1 MDSNV
6 RRTMTSTQG
15 SSPSPKPSKFSV
27 YRNPALAAA
36 STANSL
42 RPSKSVLFFIFLLS
56 TASAFSLIS
65 FMAGEKWL
73 TKALTFG
80 KISQEA
86 AYVTVKAWQ
95 AVVTLFCIGAVMALS
110 KGISLHRAKFTG
122 QAETKSSSKET
133 KDQFSLSSRQL
144 ELLGIKKKADQSV
157 SEFPK
162 SRPAVKP
169 SQSLEPLVPIHHQTL
184 TGSAHKSSGGG
195 DKLNTRSG
203 SQMSSFS
210 TPSKQM
216 SSPSLYLVP
225 SSSPVSSNRASS
237 GQDKAVSSPWSGR
250 RSSAKDIAT
259 EEQLEQLLAEIDDKI
274 TESTEKML
282 TPPPTVGSFAMA
294 SPSTVGGSTG
304 ASGTTRSTPLRPVRM
319 SPGAQKFTTP
329 PKKGEGDFPNP
340 MSLEAAIEGFGH
352 LGVYPQIEDWRD
364 RLRQWCS
371 SVLLKPLLN
380 KVETS
385 HIQVMQTA
393 SKLGLNVTV
402 SQVGSDLPT
411 NGTATTALPVDRTK
425 GWQPSY
431 SLDEDAILHQLRANL
446 VQAID
451 ASMQKLRT
459 ENQQF
464 QQQQQQQQAAL
475 IPVMQECVDAISE
488 HQRLQGL
495 MKGEWVKGLL
505 PRSSIPADYTV
516 QRIQELAEGTCVKN
530 YEYNGR
536 ADTRERNKKWSL
548 EPPTDSHLLLYL
560 FCAFLEHPKWMLHLD
575 PSSYTGTQASKNPL
589 FLGVLP
595 PKERFPEKYIAVVSG
610 VPSTLHPGACVLAV
624 DKQSPPTFALYWDKK
639 LQFTLQGRTALWDS
653 MLLICHRIKVG
664 YGGIV
669 RGMNLGSSAL
679 NILQVVESEI
689 DD

>member
-1 MDSNV
+1 MDSDSS
-6 RRTMTSTQG
+6 RKMTTTQG
-15 SSPSPKPSKFSV
+15 SSPSPKPTKFSV
-27 YRNPALAAA
+27 YRNPSLAAA

-42 RPSKSVLFFIFLLS
+42 RPSKSVLLLIFLLS
-56 TASAFSLIS
+56 TASVFSLIS

-73 TKALTFG
+73 TNALTFG

-86 AYVTVKAWQ
+86 AYVAVKVWQ
-95 AVVTLFCIGAVMALS
+95 ALVTLFCVGAVMALS
-110 KGISLHRAKFTG
+110 KGISLHRAKFAAQG
-122 QAETKSSSKET
+122 GETNSSSKES
-133 KDQFSLSSRQL
+133 KDQFSLSNRQL
-144 ELLGIKKKADQSV
+144 ELLGIRRKADQGV

-162 SRPAVKP
+162 SRSALKP
-169 SQSLEPLVPIHHQTL
+169 SLEPLVPIHQTL
-184 TGSAHKSSGGG
+184 MGSANKSFSGG
-195 DKLNTRSG
+195 DKLNSRSG
-203 SQMSSFS
+203 SQISPFS
-210 TPSKQM
+210 TPSKQLG
-216 SSPSLYLVP
+216 SPSLYLVP
-225 SSSPVSSNRASS
+225 SNSPVSSNRASS

-250 RSSAKDIAT
+250 RTSAKEIAT
-259 EEQLEQLLAEIDDKI
+259 EEQLEQLLADIDEKI
-274 TESTEKML
+274 NESAGKML

-294 SPSTVGGSTG
+294 SPNTVGGSTG

-340 MSLEAAIEGFGH
+340 MSLEEAIGGFGH
-352 LGVYPQIEDWRD
+352 LGVYPQIEYWRD

-393 SKLGLNVTV
+393 SKLGVNVTV
-402 SQVGSDLPT
+402 TQVGSDLPT
-411 NGTATTALPVDRTK
+411 NGAATTVLPVDRTN

-431 SLDEDAILHQLRANL
+431 SLDEDALLYQLRATL
-446 VQAID
+446 VQTID

-516 QRIQELAEGTCVKN
+516 QRIRELAEGTCVKN

-536 ADTRERNKKWSL
+536 ADTRDRNKKWSL

-575 PSSYTGTQASKNPL
+575 PSSYTGTQASRNPL

-639 LQFTLQGRTALWDS
+639 VQFTLQGRTALWDS
-653 MLLICHRIKVG
+653 MLLMCHRIKVG
-664 YGGIV
+664 YGGVV

-679 NILQVVESEI
+679 NILQVVDSET

>member
-1 MDSNV
+1 MDSDA
-6 RRTMTSTQG
+6 RRKITISQG
-15 SSPSPKPSKFSV
+15 SSSSPKPSKFSV
-27 YRNPALAAA
+27 YLNPALSAA

-42 RPSKSVLFFIFLLS
+42 RPSKSVLLFTFALS
-56 TASAFSLIS
+56 TASAFSLIP
-65 FMAGEKWL
+65 FMAGEKRL
-73 TKALTFG
+73 TNALTFG
-80 KISQEA
+80 IISQEA
-86 AYVTVKAWQ
+86 AYITVKAWQ
-95 AVVTLFCIGAVMALS
+95 CLVTLFCIGTMMAFS
-110 KGISLHRAKFTG
+110 KGISLHRAKFAA
-122 QAETKSSSKET
+122 QAEPKASSKET
-133 KDQFSLSSRQL
+133 KDQFSLSNRQL
-144 ELLGIKKKADQSV
+144 ELLGIKKKSDQGV

-162 SRPAVKP
+162 SRPVLKP
-169 SQSLEPLVPIHHQTL
+169 SLSLEPLVPIHQTL

-195 DKLNTRSG
+195 DKLNSRGG
-203 SQMSSFS
+203 SQSSPYS

-216 SSPSLYLVP
+216 GSPSLYLVP
-225 SSSPVSSNRASS
+225 SSSPVSSNRDSS

-250 RSSAKDIAT
+250 RSSTKDIAT
-259 EEQLEQLLAEIDDKI
+259 EEQLEQLLAEIDEKI
-274 TESTEKML
+274 TDSAGKMK
-282 TPPPTVGSFAMA
+282 TPPPTAGSFAMA

-304 ASGTTRSTPLRPVRM
+304 ASGATRSTPLRPVRM

-329 PKKGEGDFPNP
+329 PKKGEGDFPTP
-340 MSLEAAIEGFGH
+340 MSLEQAIEGFGH
-352 LGVYPQIEDWRD
+352 LGVYPQIEYWRD

-393 SKLGLNVTV
+393 SKLGVTVTV

-411 NGTATTALPVDRTK
+411 NGTATTALPVDRIK

-431 SLDEDAILHQLRANL
+431 SLDEDALLHQLRATL

-516 QRIQELAEGTCVKN
+516 QRIRELAEGTCVKN

-575 PSSYTGTQASKNPL
+575 PSSYTGTQASRNPL

-624 DKQSPPTFALYWDKK
+624 DKQSPPRFALYWDKK
-639 LQFTLQGRTALWDS
+639 VQFTLQGRTALWDS
-653 MLLICHRIKVG
+653 LLLMCHRIKVG
-664 YGGIV
+664 YGGVV

-679 NILQVVESEI
+679 NILQVVDSET

>member
-1 MDSNV
+1 MDSDA
-6 RRTMTSTQG
+6 RRKTTTTQG

-42 RPSKSVLFFIFLLS
+42 RPSKSVLFFMFLLS

-65 FMAGEKWL
+65 SFVAGEKWL
-73 TKALTFG
+73 TNALTFG
-80 KISQEA
+80 KLSQEA

-95 AVVTLFCIGAVMALS
+95 GLVTLFCIGAVLALS
-110 KGISLHRAKFTG
+110 KGISLHRSKFAAR
-122 QAETKSSSKET
+122 AETKSSSKET
-133 KDQFSLSSRQL
+133 KDHFSLSNRQL

-169 SQSLEPLVPIHHQTL
+169 SESLEPLVPIHHQTL

-195 DKLNTRSG
+195 N
-203 SQMSSFS
+203 QMSPFS

-216 SSPSLYLVP
+216 GSPSLYLVP

-237 GQDKAVSSPWSGR
+237 GHDKAVPSPWSGR
-250 RSSAKDIAT
+250 RSSAKEIAT
-259 EEQLEQLLAEIDDKI
+259 EDQLEQLLAEIDMKI
-274 TESTEKML
+274 NQSAGKTR

-393 SKLGLNVTV
+393 LKLGLNVTV

-425 GWQPSY
+425 TWQPSY

-475 IPVMQECVDAISE
+475 IPVMQECVDAITE

-516 QRIQELAEGTCVKN
+516 QRIRELAEGTCVKN

-589 FLGVLP
+589 FIGVLP

-639 LQFTLQGRTALWDS
+639 VQFTLQGRTALWDS

-664 YGGIV
+664 YGGVV
-669 RGMNLGSSAL
+669 RGMSLGSSAL
-679 NILQVVESEI
+679 NILQVVDSEI

>member
-1 MDSNV
+1 MESNA
-6 RRTMTSTQG
+6 RRNITITQV
-15 SSPSPKPSKFSV
+15 SSPSPKFSV
-27 YRNPALAAA
+27 YRNPSLAAA

-42 RPSKSVLFFIFLLS
+42 RPSKSVLLFIFFLS
-56 TASAFSLIS
+56 TASAFSLVS
-65 FMAGEKWL
+65 FMAGEKRL
-73 TKALTFG
+73 TSALTLL

-86 AYVTVKAWQ
+86 AYVTVKVWQ
-95 AVVTLFCIGAVMALS
+95 GLVTLLCVGAMVAFS
-110 KGISLHRAKFTG
+110 KGISMHRAKFAAR
-122 QAETKSSSKET
+122 AETKSSSKES
-133 KDQFSLSSRQL
+133 KDQFSLSNRQL
-144 ELLGIKKKADQSV
+144 ELLGIKKKPDQCL
-157 SEFPK
+157 SESPK
-162 SRPAVKP
+162 SRPALKP
-169 SQSLEPLVPIHHQTL
+169 SQPLEPLVPIHQTL

-195 DKLNTRSG
+195 GDKRQNSP
-203 SQMSSFS
+203 FS

-216 SSPSLYLVP
+216 GSPSLYLVP
-225 SSSPVSSNRASS
+225 SNSTASSNRASS
-237 GQDKAVSSPWSGR
+237 GQDKAVNSPWSGR
-250 RSSAKDIAT
+250 RSSAKDITT
-259 EEQLEQLLAEIDDKI
+259 EDQLEQLLADIDEKI
-274 TESTEKML
+274 TESAGKIR

-294 SPSTVGGSTG
+294 SPNTIGGSTG
-304 ASGTTRSTPLRPVRM
+304 ASGTTRSTPLRSVRM

-329 PKKGEGDFPNP
+329 PKKGQGDFPNP
-340 MSLEAAIEGFGH
+340 MSLEQAIEGFGN
-352 LGVYPQIEDWRD
+352 LGIYPQIEYWRD

-393 SKLGLNVTV
+393 SKLGVTITV
-402 SQVGSDLPT
+402 SQVGSDLPK
-411 NGTATTALPVDRTK
+411 NGTATSAIPVDRTK
-425 GWQPSY
+425 AWQPSY
-431 SLDEDAILHQLRANL
+431 SLDEDGLLHQLRATL
-446 VQAID
+446 IQSID

-464 QQQQQQQQAAL
+464 QQQQMQQQAAL
-475 IPVMQECVDAISE
+475 IPVMQECVNAISE
-488 HQRLQGL
+488 HQRLHGL

-505 PRSSIPADYTV
+505 PLSSIPADYTV
-516 QRIQELAEGTCVKN
+516 QRIRELAEGTCVKN

-536 ADTRERNKKWSL
+536 AETRDRNKKWSM

-575 PSSYTGTQASKNPL
+575 PSFYTGTQASRNPL

-624 DKQSPPTFALYWDKK
+624 DKQIPPTFALYWDKK
-639 LQFTLQGRTALWDS
+639 VQFTLQGRTALWDS
-653 MLLICHRIKVG
+653 MLLMCHRIKVG
-664 YGGIV
+664 YGGVV

-679 NILQVVESEI
+679 NILQVVDSET

>member
-1 MDSNV
+1 MDSV
-6 RRTMTSTQG
+6 ARRTTQG

-65 FMAGEKWL
+65 SFVAGEKWL
-73 TKALTFG
+73 TNALTFG
-80 KISQEA
+80 KLSQEA

-95 AVVTLFCIGAVMALS
+95 GLVTLFCIGAVLALS
-110 KGISLHRAKFTG
+110 KGISLHRAKFSPR
-122 QAETKSSSKET
+122 AETKSSSKET
-133 KDQFSLSSRQL
+133 KDHFSLSNRQL

-169 SQSLEPLVPIHHQTL
+169 SESLEPLVPIHHQTL

-195 DKLNTRSG
+195 N
-203 SQMSSFS
+203 QMSPFS

-216 SSPSLYLVP
+216 GSPSLYLVP

-237 GQDKAVSSPWSGR
+237 GQDKAVPSPWSGR
-250 RSSAKDIAT
+250 RSSAKEIAT
-259 EEQLEQLLAEIDDKI
+259 EDQLEQLLAEIDMKI
-274 TESTEKML
+274 TESAGKML

-459 ENQQF
+459 ETQQF

-475 IPVMQECVDAISE
+475 IPVMQECVDAITE

-516 QRIQELAEGTCVKN
+516 QRIRELAEGTCVKN
-530 YEYNGR
+530 YGYNGR

-548 EPPTDSHLLLYL
+548 DPPTDSHLLLYL

-595 PKERFPEKYIAVVSG
+595 PKERFPEKYIAVVAG
-610 VPSTLHPGACVLAV
+610 VPSTLHPGACILAV

-639 LQFTLQGRTALWDS
+639 VQFTLQGRTALWDS

-664 YGGIV
+664 YGGVV
-669 RGMNLGSSAL
+669 RGMSLGSSAL
-679 NILQVVESEI
+679 NILQVVDSEI

>member
-1 MDSNV
+1 MDSDA
-6 RRTMTSTQG
+6 RRNTQG

-42 RPSKSVLFFIFLLS
+42 RPSKSVLFFMFLLS

-65 FMAGEKWL
+65 SFVAGEKWL
-73 TKALTFG
+73 TNALTFG
-80 KISQEA
+80 KLSQEA

-95 AVVTLFCIGAVMALS
+95 GLVTLFCIGAVLALS
-110 KGISLHRAKFTG
+110 KGISLHRAKFAAR
-122 QAETKSSSKET
+122 AETKSSSKET
-133 KDQFSLSSRQL
+133 KDHFSLSNRQL

-169 SQSLEPLVPIHHQTL
+169 SESLEPLVPIHHQTL

-195 DKLNTRSG
+195 N
-203 SQMSSFS
+203 QMSPFS

-216 SSPSLYLVP
+216 GSPSLYLVP

-237 GQDKAVSSPWSGR
+237 GQDKAVPSPWSGR
-250 RSSAKDIAT
+250 RSSAKEIAT
-259 EEQLEQLLAEIDDKI
+259 EDQLEQLLAEIDMKI
-274 TESTEKML
+274 TESAGKML

-459 ENQQF
+459 ETQQF

-475 IPVMQECVDAISE
+475 IPVMQECVDAITE

-516 QRIQELAEGTCVKN
+516 QRIRELAEGTCVKN

-589 FLGVLP
+589 FIGALP

-639 LQFTLQGRTALWDS
+639 VQFTLQGRTALWDS

-664 YGGIV
+664 YGGVV
-669 RGMNLGSSAL
+669 RGMSLGSSAL
-679 NILQVVESEI
+679 NILQVVDSEI

>member
-1 MDSNV
+1 MESDA
-6 RRTMTSTQG
+6 RRKMTSAQG
-15 SSPSPKPSKFSV
+15 SSSSPKPSKFSV

-42 RPSKSVLFFIFLLS
+42 RPSKSVLLFIFLLS

-65 FMAGEKWL
+65 FMAGEKVL
-73 TKALTFG
+73 TNALTFG
-80 KISQEA
+80 NISQEA

-95 AVVTLFCIGAVMALS
+95 GLVTLFFIGAMMALS
-110 KGISLHRAKFTG
+110 KGIYLHRAKF
-122 QAETKSSSKET
+122 AAPEESISSSKET
-133 KDQFSLSSRQL
+133 KHQFSLSNRQL
-144 ELLGIKKKADQSV
+144 ELLGIKKKAHQGV
-157 SEFPK
+157 SEFSK
-162 SRPAVKP
+162 SRPALKP
-169 SQSLEPLVPIHHQTL
+169 SQSLEPLVPIHQTL
-184 TGSAHKSSGGG
+184 TASAHKSSGGG
-195 DKLNTRSG
+195 DKMNSRNG
-203 SQMSSFS
+203 SQISPFS

-216 SSPSLYLVP
+216 DSPSLYLVP
-225 SSSPVSSNRASS
+225 SNSPASANRASS

-259 EEQLEQLLAEIDDKI
+259 EEQLEQLLADIDEKI
-274 TESTEKML
+274 TESAGKIL
-282 TPPPTVGSFAMA
+282 TPPPTVG

-319 SPGAQKFTTP
+319 SPGVQKFTTP
-329 PKKGEGDFPNP
+329 PKKAEGDFPNP
-340 MSLEAAIEGFGH
+340 MSFEEAIEGFRH
-352 LGVYPQIEDWRD
+352 LGVYPQIEYWRD

-393 SKLGLNVTV
+393 LKLGVNVTV
-402 SQVGSDLPT
+402 TQVGSDQPT

-431 SLDEDAILHQLRANL
+431 SLDEDALLYQLRATL
-446 VQAID
+446 VQSID

-516 QRIQELAEGTCVKN
+516 QRIRELAEGTCVKN

-536 ADTRERNKKWSL
+536 ADVRERNKKWSL
-548 EPPTDSHLLLYL
+548 EPPTDAHLLLYL
-560 FCAFLEHPKWMLHLD
+560 FCAYLEHPKWMLHLD
-575 PSSYTGTQASKNPL
+575 PSSYTGTQASRNPL

-639 LQFTLQGRTALWDS
+639 VQFTLQGSAALWDS
-653 MLLICHRIKVG
+653 MLLMCHRIKVG
-664 YGGIV
+664 YGGVV
-669 RGMNLGSSAL
+669 RGMNLASSAL
-679 NILQVVESEI
+679 DILQVVDSET

>member
-1 MDSNV
+1 MDSDARRNV
-6 RRTMTSTQG
+6 NISPQG
-15 SSPSPKPSKFSV
+15 SSPSPSPKASKFSV

-36 STANSL
+36 STANSI
-42 RPSKSVLFFIFLLS
+42 RPSKSVLFFIFVLS
-56 TASAFSLIS
+56 IASVFSLVS
-65 FMAGEKWL
+65 FMAGEKRL
-73 TKALTFG
+73 TNALTFG
-80 KISQEA
+80 RISQEA

-95 AVVTLFCIGAVMALS
+95 GLVALICIGAMMAFS
-110 KGISLHRAKFTG
+110 KGISLHRAKF
-122 QAETKSSSKET
+122 AARPETKET
-133 KDQFSLSSRQL
+133 KDQFSLTSRQL
-144 ELLGIKKKADQSV
+144 ELLGIKKKAEQGV
-157 SEFPK
+157 SESPK
-162 SRPAVKP
+162 SRPALKP
-169 SQSLEPLVPIHHQTL
+169 SRSLEPLVPIHQNL
-184 TGSAHKSSGGG
+184 TGSAHKSNSAG
-195 DKLNTRSG
+195 DKLDSRI
-203 SQMSSFS
+203 SSFS

-216 SSPSLYLVP
+216 GSPSLYLVP
-225 SSSPVSSNRASS
+225 SSSPASSNRASS

-250 RSSAKDIAT
+250 RSSARDIAT
-259 EEQLEQLLAEIDDKI
+259 EEQLEQLLAEIDEKF
-274 TESTEKML
+274 TESAGKVG

-294 SPSTVGGSTG
+294 SPSTVGGSAG
-304 ASGTTRSTPLRPVRM
+304 LSGTTRSTPLRAVRM

-329 PKKGEGDFPNP
+329 PKKGEGDFPTP
-340 MSLEAAIEGFGH
+340 MSLEQAIEGFRH
-352 LGVYPQIEDWRD
+352 LGVYPQIEYWRD

-371 SVLLKPLLN
+371 SVLLKPLLH
-380 KVETS
+380 KIETS

-393 SKLGLNVTV
+393 AKLGVAVTV
-402 SQVGSDLPT
+402 CQVGSDMST
-411 NGTATTALPVDRTK
+411 NGTAPTALPADCTK

-451 ASMQKLRT
+451 AAMLKLRT

-464 QQQQQQQQAAL
+464 QQQQQQQQQAAL

-516 QRIQELAEGTCVKN
+516 QRIRELAEGTCVKN

-536 ADTRERNKKWSL
+536 ADAREKNKKWSL

-560 FCAFLEHPKWMLHLD
+560 FCAYLEHPKWMLHLD
-575 PSSYTGTQASKNPL
+575 PSSYTGTQSSRNPL

-624 DKQSPPTFALYWDKK
+624 DKQCPPTFALYWDKK
-639 LQFTLQGRTALWDS
+639 VQFTLQGRTALWDS
-653 MLLICHRIKVG
+653 MLLMCHRIKVG
-664 YGGIV
+664 YGGVV

-679 NILQVVESEI
+679 NILQVVDSET

>member
-1 MDSNV
+1 
-6 RRTMTSTQG
+6 
-15 SSPSPKPSKFSV
+15 
-27 YRNPALAAA
+27 
-36 STANSL
+36 
-42 RPSKSVLFFIFLLS
+42 
-56 TASAFSLIS
+56 
-65 FMAGEKWL
+65 
-73 TKALTFG
+73 
-80 KISQEA
+80 
-86 AYVTVKAWQ
+86 
-95 AVVTLFCIGAVMALS
+95 
-110 KGISLHRAKFTG
+110 
-122 QAETKSSSKET
+122 
-133 KDQFSLSSRQL
+133 
-144 ELLGIKKKADQSV
+144 
-157 SEFPK
+157 
-162 SRPAVKP
+162 
-169 SQSLEPLVPIHHQTL
+169 
-184 TGSAHKSSGGG
+184 
-195 DKLNTRSG
+195 
-203 SQMSSFS
+203 
-210 TPSKQM
+210 
-216 SSPSLYLVP
+216 
-225 SSSPVSSNRASS
+225 
-237 GQDKAVSSPWSGR
+237 
-250 RSSAKDIAT
+250 
-259 EEQLEQLLAEIDDKI
+259 
-274 TESTEKML
+274 
-282 TPPPTVGSFAMA
+282 
-294 SPSTVGGSTG
+294 
-304 ASGTTRSTPLRPVRM
+304 M

-340 MSLEAAIEGFGH
+340 MSLERAIEGFIH

-393 SKLGLNVTV
+393 SKLGVNVTV

-431 SLDEDAILHQLRANL
+431 SLDEDALLHQLRANL

-464 QQQQQQQQAAL
+464 QQQQQQQQQQAAL

-488 HQRLQGL
+488 HRRLQGL

-516 QRIQELAEGTCVKN
+516 QRIRALAEGTCVKN
-530 YEYNGR
+530 YEYNGG
-536 ADTRERNKKWSL
+536 ADTREKNKKWSL

-639 LQFTLQGRTALWDS
+639 VQFTLQGRTALWDS

-664 YGGIV
+664 YGGVV

-679 NILQVVESEI
+679 NILQVVDSDT